1 MTPVLTGTV
10 ASVFYLSITAYL
22 AYHLYVGKTVTKS
35 LLLLPGVAAL
45 LLHLHALYGIIFT
58 PEGLA
63 FGFFKIGSMFGW
75 VIAALTIITSL
86 YRPIENLIIVAY
98 PIAAISLW
106 SSILV
111 STNTV
116 LISPAP
122 SIIAHIIISVLAYSI
137 LAIAVAQAL
146 LLAAQNYQLKHKHT
160 HGVLELLPPLQ
171 TMETVLFEMLWLGI
185 GLLSISIVTGVLF
198 LDDIV
203 AQHMIHKTVLSISAW
218 VIFAVL
224 LGGRHFLGWRGAIAI
239 RWTLS
244 GFFLLLLAYFGSK
257 LVLEIILA

>member
-1 MTPVLTGTV
+1 MDPVVTGTI
-10 ASVFYLSITAYL
+10 ASIFYLSITIYL
-22 AYHLYVGKTVTKS
+22 AYHLYGGKTVNK
-35 LLLLPGVAAL
+35 AL
-45 LLHLHALYGIIFT
+45 LLVPGALALLFHLHAAYSIIYT
-58 PEGLA
+58 PAGFE
-63 FGFFKIGSMFGW
+63 FGFFKIGAIFGG

-86 YRPIENLIIVAY
+86 YRPIENLIIAAY

-106 SSILV
+106 APILIPGE
-111 STNTV
+111 TTPINPP
-116 LISPAP
+116 LAIIS
-122 SIIAHIIISVLAYSI
+122 HIVISVLAYSI

-146 LLAAQNYQLKHKHT
+146 LLATQNYQLKHKHT
-160 HGVLELLPPLQ
+160 HGILEMLPPLQ

-185 GLLSISIVTGVLF
+185 ALLSASILTGILF

-218 VIFAVL
+218 VIFAIL
-224 LGGRHFLGWRGAIAI
+224 LGGRHFLGWRGVLAI
-239 RWTLS
+239 RWTLA